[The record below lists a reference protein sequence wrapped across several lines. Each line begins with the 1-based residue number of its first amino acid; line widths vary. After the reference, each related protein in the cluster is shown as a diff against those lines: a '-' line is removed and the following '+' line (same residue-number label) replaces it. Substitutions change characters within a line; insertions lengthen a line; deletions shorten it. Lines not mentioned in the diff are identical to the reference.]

1 MKQPTNVK
9 KKKKSKYEY
18 KNLMESWAWRVLG
31 ALGGSWE
38 CLKGLVGSAWK
49 VLGALE
55 GSWERLKGFGSA

>member
-38 CLKGLVGSAWK
+38 CLKGLVGSA
-49 VLGALE
+49 
-55 GSWERLKGFGSA
+55 